1 MTAHVCPDTAYPAAA
16 MPDEC
21 TCGGEL
27 MANPHD
33 DDGPGN
39 YCPHGDY
46 SGRNIP
52 LLERDA
58 SGIPILG
65 RPMPLPEDDRCT
77 GTASVDDG
85 VIRHTTEC
93 PVHTDTDG
101 MPEWKEGEPMPN
113 PDEYNGWSNRETW
126 AANLWLT
133 NTPELYEATLAYGP
147 TPNEYTGASTFAD
160 MMAGES
166 LELIAELLRNDPRNG
181 NPEMMLR
188 DIGSAWRIDWREI
201 YAGLLEH
208 LGDMAATAAE
218 DES

>member
-1 MTAHVCPDTAYPAAA
+1 MTAHACDDTAYPAAA

-27 MANPHD
+27 MANPD
-33 DDGPGN
+33 EYTDAAGN
-39 YCPHGDY
+39 
-46 SGRNIP
+46 
-52 LLERDA
+52 
-58 SGIPILG
+58 
-65 RPMPLPEDDRCT
+65 
-77 GTASVDDG
+77 
-85 VIRHTTEC
+85 
-93 PVHTDTDG
+93 PVNPFHSSWRKT
-101 MPEWKEGEPMPN
+101 PNAAN
-113 PDEYNGWSNRETW
+113 PDEYNGWTNRETW

-133 NTPELYEATLAYGP
+133 NTPELYEATLAVVRLARRDGLDHTAAYGP

-166 LELIAELLRNDPRNG
+166 LELIAELLRDDPRNG

-208 LGDMAATAAE
+208 LDDMAATAEE
-218 DES
+218 DESQ

>member
-1 MTAHVCPDTAYPAAA
+1 MTAHVCDDTPYPAAA

-21 TCGGEL
+21 TCTIR
-27 MANPHD
+27 AAIDNA
-33 DDGPGN
+33 
-39 YCPHGDY
+39 
-46 SGRNIP
+46 GRNGGLA
-52 LLERDA
+52 LLEDA
-58 SGIPILG
+58 
-65 RPMPLPEDDRCT
+65 PM
-77 GTASVDDG
+77 TA
-85 VIRHTTEC
+85 
-93 PVHTDTDG
+93 
-101 MPEWKEGEPMPN
+101 N
-113 PDEYNGWSNRETW
+113 PDEYNGWANRETW
-126 AANLWLT
+126 AAVTWLT
-133 NTPELYEATLAYGP
+133 NTPELYDATLAVVRLARRDGLDHAAAYGP